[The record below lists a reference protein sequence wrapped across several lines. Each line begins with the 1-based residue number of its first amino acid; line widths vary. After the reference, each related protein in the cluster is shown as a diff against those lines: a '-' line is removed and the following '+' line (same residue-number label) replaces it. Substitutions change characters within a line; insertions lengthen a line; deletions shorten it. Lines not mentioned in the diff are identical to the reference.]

1 MLKKKNNNKSDI
13 RTKNNDI
20 KQMENEMD
28 ASYKMNSFYY
38 YYNQDAG
45 RDYSYVV
52 RLNLLKKL
60 KIYNL

>member
-1 MLKKKNNNKSDI
+1 MLKKKKKKESDI
-13 RTKNNDI
+13 RKKNNDI
-20 KQMENEMD
+20 KQIENEMD
-28 ASYKMNSFYY
+28 ASCKMNSFYY

-52 RLNLLKKL
+52 RLNLMKKL